1 MSGSRR
7 WTQKFAERDGLIEIE
22 VCEREREIKKD
33 QADDN
38 SKQQQK
44 IPNYSWNEW
53 TQNTDKKKTCRG
65 SKIHILKWN
74 ILSGKGM
81 NTHTLTH

>member
-1 MSGSRR
+1 MRKTIFTVKWAAVEGGRKNSR
-7 WTQKFAERDGLIEIE
+7 ERDGLIEIE

-44 IPNYSWNEW
+44 KSLTIVEMNE
-53 TQNTDKKKTCRG
+53 RR
-65 SKIHILKWN
+65 
-74 ILSGKGM
+74 
-81 NTHTLTH
+81 TLIKRKLAEDQKYIY

>member
-44 IPNYSWNEW
+44 KSLTIVEMNE
-53 TQNTDKKKTCRG
+53 RR
-65 SKIHILKWN
+65 
-74 ILSGKGM
+74 
-81 NTHTLTH
+81 TLIKRKLAEDQKYIY

>member
-1 MSGSRR
+1 MRKTIFTVKWAAEEGGRKNSR
-7 WTQKFAERDGLIEIE
+7 ERDGLIEIE

-44 IPNYSWNEW
+44 KIPNYSWNEW
-53 TQNTDKKKTCRG
+53 TQNTDKKKLAEDQ
-65 SKIHILKWN
+65 KYIY
-74 ILSGKGM
+74 
-81 NTHTLTH
+81 